1 VLELERAV
9 YFDAWF
15 PRQHCYH
22 PSLPP
27 RRLRMIEDLEA
38 YRATSLVWSALG
50 GGSISLPY
58 LEHEAWQEIDPRMR
72 FYGFVNDAEFI
83 EHCGERGIKVFGIVF
98 EVQGWEF
105 PAELDDD
112 GGRVLALNEPRGVG
126 KPAWLGL
133 REFTQNAH
141 PNLWERFEHY
151 FPQGLVN
158 SDGEA
163 VADLLEECVSRD
175 IHGNPLH
182 SVWVEAPDRKHYAYL
197 MDRNNPVWREYLK
210 AIVRIQVDAGVAGVE
225 LDESDLPLFSTRWG
239 GCFCKD
245 CMKGFRAYLQA
256 LPREELPTE
265 LEAVDLEA
273 FHYGSWLLERGHD
286 FGAGRERA
294 PLYWDYVRF
303 QRREVT
309 GHFADLCGYI
319 REYAASRGRAV
330 LVGFNSGDCP
340 PHMYAFAQHADLIAA
355 EQHETKYRQP
365 SWCRYVAGFAG
376 ETPLTVVEQPFNG
389 VIPELV
395 RDLRVGR
402 ACDRL
407 RIMHYEA
414 AGLGV
419 NMSIPYG
426 SWLGA
431 VEEDSF
437 WAPHEVLLEIQSFL
451 AEHDD
456 LYSTRTFSETAV
468 AFSVPSAFE
477 YQEAGGGRDF
487 VPFFDACDALVREH
501 QTFDVVV
508 FADGELRAD
517 VIGVEDLAQYRTL
530 VLPACSLLTE
540 HQAGLVRAFLDR
552 GGHVL
557 ARGETAVNLSAG
569 DRSSLLGHPLVRTV
583 DEVRASDLAD
593 GPQVLIDDAPDFAI
607 NLQRTE
613 RGVAVHLIRYDYDE
627 AADAVP
633 ILPEL
638 VFRIR
643 LPRWYRH
650 AHAFA
655 PRGEVR
661 AGLGM
666 SWHERGMHRLA
677 LEDVPLYSVTLLQG

>member
-1 VLELERAV
+1 VERAV

-58 LEHEAWQEIDPRMR
+58 LEQEAWQDIDARMR
-72 FYGFVNDAEFI
+72 LHGFVNDAEFI
-83 EHCGERGIKVFGIVF
+83 EHCRERGIKVFGVVF

-105 PAELDDD
+105 PAELDED

-133 REFTQNAH
+133 REFTQNTH
-141 PNLWERFEHY
+141 PKLWRPFEHY
-151 FPQGLVN
+151 FPEGLVN
-158 SDGEA
+158 SDGEP
-163 VADLLEECVSRD
+163 VTDLLEECVSRD

-182 SVWVEAPDRKHYAYL
+182 SVWVEAPDREHYAYL
-197 MDRNNPVWREYLK
+197 MDRNNPVWREYLR

-245 CMKGFRAYLQA
+245 CMKGFRAYLRA
-256 LPREELPTE
+256 LPPGERPTE
-265 LEAVDLEA
+265 LEGVDLDA

-286 FGAGRERA
+286 FGDDRERA

-309 GHFADLCGYI
+309 KHFADLCAYI
-319 REYAASRGRAV
+319 REYATSRGREV

-340 PHMYAFAQHADLIAA
+340 PHMDALAQHADLIAA
-355 EQHETKYRQP
+355 EQHETRYRQP
-365 SWCRYVAGFAG
+365 SWCRYAAGFAG
-376 ETPLTVVEQPFNG
+376 ERALTVVEQPFNG

-395 RDLRVGR
+395 RDLKAGR
-402 ACDRL
+402 AYDRL

-414 AGLGV
+414 AALGV
-419 NMSIPYG
+419 NMSVPYG

-451 AEHDD
+451 ADHAD

-477 YQEAGGGRDF
+477 HQEAGGGRDF
-487 VPFFDACDALVREH
+487 GPFYDACDALVREH
-501 QTFDVVV
+501 QPLDVVM
-508 FADGELRAD
+508 FPEARLRPD
-517 VIGVEDLAQYRTL
+517 VLGLADLAQYRTL
-530 VLPACSLLTE
+530 VMPWCTFLTS
-540 HQAGLVRAFLDR
+540 HQAGLVRAFLER

-557 ARGETAVNLSAG
+557 ATGDTGVNLAAAE
-569 DRSSLLGHPLVRTV
+569 RASLLDHPLLRRVQ
-583 DEVRASDLAD
+583 EVRASDLGH
-593 GPQVLIDDAPDFAI
+593 GPQVLIDDAPDLAI
-607 NLQRTE
+607 NLQRAR

-627 AADAVP
+627 VAGAVP
-633 ILPEL
+633 ALPEL
-638 VFRIR
+638 VVRVR
-643 LPRWYRH
+643 LPWWYRN
-650 AHAFA
+650 ARVFTPA
-655 PRGEVR
+655 GEVER
-661 AGLGM
+661 HM
-666 SWHERGMHRLA
+666 TSRPERGMHRLE
-677 LEDVPLYSVTLLQG
+677 LRDVPLYSVTLLQG